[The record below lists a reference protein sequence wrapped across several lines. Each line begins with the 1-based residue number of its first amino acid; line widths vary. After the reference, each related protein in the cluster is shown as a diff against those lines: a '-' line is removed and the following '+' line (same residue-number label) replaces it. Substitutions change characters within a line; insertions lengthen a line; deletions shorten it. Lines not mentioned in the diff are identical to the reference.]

1 MKLNIKKIIKI
12 EIDIG
17 VMIQWILIILVEKKK
32 TTIMIENKEKNLDK
46 EVGIILEILIQTES
60 FMEIILI
67 INIKNHLKVD

>member
-32 TTIMIENKEKNLDK
+32 TTIMIENKEKDLDK
-46 EVGIILEILIQTES
+46 EVGIILEILIQTKS

>member
-1 MKLNIKKIIKI
+1 MRLNIKKIIKI

-32 TTIMIENKEKNLDK
+32 KTIMIENKEKNLDK

-60 FMEIILI
+60 FMEIIRI